1 MKIIKCRDLGFN
13 CDFMATGTA
22 SESDDVKQKMMEHI
36 TEKHLSENNMSKED
50 LEDIASRISILLSRG
65 CGCGAL

>member
-13 CDFMATGTA
+13 CDFISTGAA
-22 SESDDVKQKMMEHI
+22 SEADGVKQKMLDHI
-36 TEKHLSENNMSKED
+36 IEKHVPEKDLSQED
-50 LEDIASRISILLSRG
+50 IDDIASRIEILLSRG

>member
-13 CDFMATGTA
+13 CDFIATGAA
-22 SESDDVKQKMMEHI
+22 SEADGVKQKMMEHI
-36 TEKHLSENNMSKED
+36 IEKHATEKDLSQED
-50 LEDIASRISILLSRG
+50 IEDIASRIEILLSRG

>member
-13 CDFMATGTA
+13 CNFMATGKA
-22 SESDDVKQKMMEHI
+22 SEIDDVKQKMLDHI
-36 TEKHLSENNMSKED
+36 TEKHLSEKNMSKED
-50 LEDIASRISILLSRG
+50 LEELTSRIDIMLSRG

>member
-13 CDFMATGTA
+13 CDFMATGSA
-22 SESDDVKQKMMEHI
+22 VEADGVKQKMMDHI
-36 TEKHLSENNMSKED
+36 IEKHLPEKEMSDED
-50 LEDIASRISILLSRG
+50 IEDIASRIEILLSRG

>member
-13 CDFMATGTA
+13 CDFITTGSA
-22 SESDDVKQKMMEHI
+22 SETGDVKQKIMDHI
-36 TEKHLSENNMSKED
+36 IEKHMHEKDMSEED
-50 LEDIASRISILLSRG
+50 IQDIASRIDVLLSRG

>member
-13 CDFMATGTA
+13 CDFMATGSA
-22 SESDDVKQKMMEHI
+22 AEADSVIEKMLVHI
-36 TEKHLSENNMSKED
+36 KED
-50 LEDIASRISILLSRG
+50 HEGLSDEDLAEVKARMSVLLSRG